1 MIYSRARRP
10 AEHQVP
16 ADATL
21 WGSEQARWHL
31 AGAALGAEKAPW
43 SRRHGN
49 RRPAQGGAGRALT
62 KQETNQDNPLEL
74 EAEHFRVKRTW
85 RLKVGE
91 DQVRR

>member
-1 MIYSRARRP
+1 M
-10 AEHQVP
+10 
-16 ADATL
+16 
-21 WGSEQARWHL
+21 EQE
-31 AGAALGAEKAPW
+31 AGTA
-43 SRRHGN
+43 
-49 RRPAQGGAGRALT
+49 PAQGGAGRALT